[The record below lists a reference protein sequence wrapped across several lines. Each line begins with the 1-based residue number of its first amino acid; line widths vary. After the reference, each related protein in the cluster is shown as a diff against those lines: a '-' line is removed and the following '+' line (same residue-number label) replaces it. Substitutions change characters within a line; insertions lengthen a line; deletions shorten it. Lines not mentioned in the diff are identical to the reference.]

1 MFWKGDGYSTQN
13 NHGGGTQESGCVQRV
28 INLINVFVIRR
39 LFDEGWTNENVAL
52 AYTNIQN
59 ETGRVV
65 LAHAMP
71 GWKYVDETKAAA
83 EVYASVTR
91 SE

>member
-1 MFWKGDGYSTQN
+1 MAAPRKKITAAERKNRDAA
-13 NHGGGTQESGCVQRV
+13 ERV
-28 INLINVFVIRR
+28 MNLIQVLVIRR

-65 LAHAMP
+65 LAYAMP

-91 SE
+91 KE